1 MNRINLVNVD
11 IDIIAAQLRKAEQE
25 ANAGARRR
33 LASVDHERWLD
44 RIVSEEE
51 GADVADGGGVPNSY
65 REQAETSTVAI
76 AWWED
81 AHGRRHVRIDW
92 GRVPAPKSAYGR
104 RGPKAFGLTEK
115 QYNEASRLELVYPE
129 LATGFTRSGKSK
141 QEIAFREQ
149 IAAELMEP
157 VHRLVLADWLEEHGR
172 TIEAAIQRRAAETLK
187 TIHAAPAVS
196 A

>member
-1 MNRINLVNVD
+1 MPRINLVNAD
-11 IDIIAAQLRKAEQE
+11 IDVIAAALRKAEQE

-33 LASVDHERWLD
+33 LAAVDHERWLD

-65 REQAETSTVAI
+65 REQAETSIVAI

-81 AHGRRHVRIDW
+81 GQGRRHVRIEW

-104 RGPKAFGLTEK
+104 KGPKAFGLTDK
-115 QYNEASRLELVYPE
+115 QYNEASCLELVYPE
-129 LATGFTRSGKSK
+129 LAPDRVRSGKSK
-141 QEIAFREQ
+141 QEWAFCQAIQADLFDVANR
-149 IAAELMEP
+149 AAY
-157 VHRLVLADWLEEHGR
+157 ADWLAEQGR
-172 TIEAAIQRRAAETLK
+172 ELQAARQRRAIEIIQTVN
-187 TIHAAPAVS
+187 APVVS